1 MKGIA
6 TDSCQWYNGYQQK
19 SDNKPCFDTEFTKS
33 LITLFFIHFSP
44 RLFIHYTKKSQD
56 NPSKTQIEKDC
67 TYLSQENL
75 YHIIF
80 YKKKFHKQGC
90 FVNLLQKNFAVYCH
104 HKANVKKPER
114 RRKQT
119 YEEKICSFCYD
130 PCDERS

>member
-19 SDNKPCFDTEFTKS
+19 SDDKPCFDTEFTKS

-80 YKKKFHKQGC
+80 TRKSSISRVVLLIYYKNILPYT
-90 FVNLLQKNFAVYCH
+90 VII
-104 HKANVKKPER
+104 R
-114 RRKQT
+114 RT
-119 YEEKICSFCYD
+119 
-130 PCDERS
+130 